1 MSTAAWHGLVGSP
14 GYVAGTSGTATVPT
28 GSVIIAVTAHASAG
42 GAAFTMLG
50 GASVPVPIG
59 STISLDFKH
68 ALFQSAGGNNTLVFT
83 GTDMYFVHWVK
94 QGNA

>member
-1 MSTAAWHGLVGSP
+1 MSPWHGLIGSP
-14 GYVAGTSGTATVPT
+14 GYTAGSVGTATVPT
-28 GSVIIAVTAHASAG
+28 GSVIIAVTVHASAG
-42 GAAFTMLG
+42 GASFTMLN
-50 GASVPVPIG
+50 GASVPVPNG

-68 ALFQSAGGNNTLVFT
+68 ALFQASGGNNTLVFT

>member
-14 GYVAGTSGTATVPT
+14 GYTAGSSGTATVPT
-28 GSVIIAVTAHASAG
+28 GSVIIAVTAHASVG

-50 GASVPVPIG
+50 GASVPVPSGTTFSI
-59 STISLDFKH
+59 DFKH